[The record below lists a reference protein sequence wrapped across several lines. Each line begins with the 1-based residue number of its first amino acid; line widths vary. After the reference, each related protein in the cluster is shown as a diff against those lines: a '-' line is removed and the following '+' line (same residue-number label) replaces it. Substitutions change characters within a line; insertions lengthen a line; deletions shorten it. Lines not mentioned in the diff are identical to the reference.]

1 MAERIRIEQKP
12 KQYDE
17 LDQPVKLF
25 MDSGVFGAWSR
36 GITLDIKQYIA
47 FIKRYEKLLFC
58 YATMDQIPGRPQVA
72 RTKKE
77 VDESAAVGYRNH
89 QILKDAGLTPIPIFH
104 QGESFKYLEQYLKDG
119 EPYIGI
125 ATAKDMPGD
134 LSDYQHEWLDQ
145 MFSILTNEKGVPYV
159 KTHGFG
165 ITKINFMLRY
175 PWYTCDSTTWSL
187 AAGFGMIYVPRYK
200 GGQPDYSQLP
210 TRVIMSGVEQKSWSS
225 SMRQYDGM
233 GPTERAHVEKYIAH
247 LGLTVKEVAHMSS
260 ARRTACI
267 KYFNEFCATQLV
279 TPFAHRHPVGVGGI
293 HLEHFKA
300 PKIHKH
306 KNVMFATMVHNRGFS
321 RLLTAA
327 GGVHRLVSY
336 FDLFKLME
344 KDRDKLDTMMHNYI
358 TLGIDDPTYEP
369 RAPKPHDVWGEHY
382 MSHRRMNIHKRL
394 EGYQDDGSQ

>member
-1 MAERIRIEQKP
+1 MVKRIKVDDAP
-12 KQYDE
+12 A
-17 LDQPVKLF
+17 VKLF

-36 GITLDIKQYIA
+36 GITLDIKQYIK
-47 FIKRYEKLLFC
+47 FIKRYEHLLFC

-89 QILKDAGLTPIPIFH
+89 QILKDAGLKPIPIFH

-145 MFSILTNEKGVPYV
+145 MFSILTDKNGVPYV

-187 AAGFGMIYVPRYK
+187 AAGFGMIYVPQYK
-200 GGQPDYSQLP
+200 RGVPDYSTLP
-210 TRVIMSGVEQKSWSS
+210 VRVIMSGVEQKSWSS

-233 GPTERAHVEKYIAH
+233 GPVERAHVERYIAH

-267 KYFNEFCATQLV
+267 KYFNEFCATQAV
-279 TPFAHRHPVGVGGI
+279 QPFNPKHRAPVNVGVA
-293 HLEHFKA
+293 HHEHFKA
-300 PKIHKH
+300 PKIHEH
-306 KNVMFATMVHNRGFS
+306 KNIMFATMVHNRGFS

-344 KDRDKLDTMMHNYI
+344 KDQDKLDTMMTNYV
-358 TLGIDDPTYEP
+358 TLGIDDPAYKA

-382 MSHRRMNIHKRL
+382 MSHRRMNIHKRV
-394 EGYQDDGSQ
+394 EGYQNDGSQQAD